1 MVSIKKSS
9 EPLNYLVLHTM
20 ISLESWASEYMGTWG
35 TGIFSN
41 DTACEVRNMYRDYLA
56 CGHKDDMAEEKVTK
70 NALTE
75 EMAQIRQDRDDFLR
89 ALRGTYSMLAYCKK
103 TEDTALFLKYA
114 NMYID
119 LYHEACNQSH
129 LFDQNG
135 KTRLIDVEFL
145 YAKQVESDMQ
155 NKQE

>member
-1 MVSIKKSS
+1 MILS
-9 EPLNYLVLHTM
+9 EP
-20 ISLESWASEYMGTWG
+20 
-35 TGIFSN
+35 
-41 DTACEVRNMYRDYLA
+41 
-56 CGHKDDMAEEKVTK
+56 CG
-70 NALTE
+70 ALTRCLHI
-75 EMAQIRQDRDDFLR
+75 A
-89 ALRGTYSMLAYCKK
+89 KK

-135 KTRLIDVEFL
+135 KIRLIDVEFL